1 MEFAWSEEQLEFRA
15 SVLRFAESRLNQDLI
30 ARDREG
36 AFRRDLWQ
44 ECAQF
49 GIQGLPIPEAY
60 GGSNADVLTTM
71 LAMEALGA
79 GCRDQGL
86 LFSIHA
92 HMWAVELPI
101 LAFGTPE
108 QKERYLPKLG
118 DGTWVGA
125 HGMSE
130 PESGSDAF
138 GLRTEAVRK
147 GDHYVLNGTKM
158 FVTNAPEA
166 DLFVAFATVNRR
178 RGMWGVT
185 GFLIERGTKG
195 LSVSKKIGKMGL
207 TTSPMGEVIFED
219 CEVAVENVLGS
230 EGQGAAVFNHSMGW
244 ERSCILASTVGA
256 MERQLASCLSYVK
269 TRQQFGKPIGNFQ
282 LVASKLADMKVRL
295 ETSRL
300 LLYRAAW
307 TQAHGGMNAVDAAMA
322 KLYVSESAV
331 QSALEAIQIHG
342 GYGYMTEFEVER
354 DLRDMLGARLY
365 SGTSEIQRLVIAR
378 GLGLAPQ

>member
-1 MEFAWSEEQLEFRA
+1 
-15 SVLRFAESRLNQDLI
+15 
-30 ARDREG
+30 
-36 AFRRDLWQ
+36 
-44 ECAQF
+44 
-49 GIQGLPIPEAY
+49 
-60 GGSNADVLTTM
+60 
-71 LAMEALGA
+71 
-79 GCRDQGL
+79 
-86 LFSIHA
+86 
-92 HMWAVELPI
+92 
-101 LAFGTPE
+101 
-108 QKERYLPKLG
+108 
-118 DGTWVGA
+118 
-125 HGMSE
+125 
-130 PESGSDAF
+130 
-138 GLRTEAVRK
+138 
-147 GDHYVLNGTKM
+147 
-158 FVTNAPEA
+158 
-166 DLFVAFATVNRR
+166 
-178 RGMWGVT
+178 
-185 GFLIERGTKG
+185 
-195 LSVSKKIGKMGL
+195 MGL